1 MTWPAFLTLL
11 DGAVVTAA
19 LSAAG
24 IALSLPL
31 GLVFALLR
39 WRRVPVVSPLLAA
52 LVSLV
57 RATPFVTLILFIF
70 FVLPGIGLELEPVP
84 AAIVA
89 LTLNTA
95 AFSCEIWRAALDTF
109 PRDQREAAAAF
120 GMSGLTAFRRI
131 LFPQLWRASL
141 GPLVSEVTILLKC
154 TPAVAVIGVVEIT
167 RAASRIGAETYDPL
181 PPFAVATLIYTLLI
195 AVLVRGQRV
204 AERRIA
210 KRYGYA
216 S

>member
-24 IALSLPL
+24 ILLSLPL
-31 GLVFALLR
+31 GLGFALLR
-39 WRRVPVVSPLLAA
+39 WRRVVLISPLLGA

-57 RATPFVTLILFIF
+57 RATPFVTLILFVF
-70 FVLPGIGLELEPVP
+70 FVLPGAGIELDPVA
-84 AAIVA
+84 AAILA

-95 AFSCEIWRAALDTF
+95 AFSCEIWRAALDGF

-120 GMSGLTAFRRI
+120 GLSGAATFRRI
-131 LFPQLWRASL
+131 IFPQLWRANL

-195 AVLVRGQRV
+195 LVLVKGQRL

-210 KRYGYA
+210 KRYGYP

>member
-1 MTWPAFLTLL
+1 MTWAAFLTLL
-11 DGAVVTAA
+11 DGAAVTAA

-31 GLVFALLR
+31 GLLFALAR
-39 WRRVPVVSPLLAA
+39 WRGVPVVSPLLAA

-70 FVLPGIGLELEPVP
+70 FVLPGIGLELRPIP
-84 AAIVA
+84 AAILA

-95 AFSCEIWRAALDTF
+95 AFSSEIWRAALDTF

-120 GMSGLTAFRRI
+120 GMTGPTAFRRI

-167 RAASRIGAETYDPL
+167 RAAARIGAETYDPL
-181 PPFAVATLIYTLLI
+181 PPFAVATAIYTLLI

-216 S
+216 P